1 MILSELP
8 NIISKKS
15 VNLFHILT
23 GLSHLFLQETV
34 DISII
39 SNYTD
44 RLMKIW
50 TYYPVSAPYCLLD
63 PLIFQKH
70 RIFPCLKQVGHI
82 CLHQNKKPRKTTNGV
97 WWMSIDLGSWHIH
110 DFHTSKKYRPR
121 KVSLITTITG
131 KPLVKVFTVSG
142 VRAII
147 SLLMNLCSF

>member
-1 MILSELP
+1 MILNELP
-8 NIISKKS
+8 NIISKKKS

-23 GLSHLFLQETV
+23 GLSHLFLQQIV

-39 SNYTD
+39 SNYID
-44 RLMKIW
+44 GLMKIW
-50 TYYPVSAPYCLLD
+50 TYYPVSSPWCLLD

-70 RIFPCLKQVGHI
+70 RIFRFLKTSWPYLLWSEQEA
-82 CLHQNKKPRKTTNGV
+82 QKDYW

-121 KVSLITTITG
+121 KMSLITTITG
-131 KPLVKVFTVSG
+131 KPLVKVLTVSG
-142 VRAII
+142 VRSII